1 MSNSTKSEVF
11 LTDCIAYSRKLPDH
25 SFDLMIADPPYFS
38 GPERRGHY
46 GCKESKIG
54 VHRDY
59 PITQEWKPPTK
70 EDINELIRASRYY
83 IIFGCN
89 YFPYAEF
96 NCGRIIWDKCN
107 GNTSFSDC
115 EIAATN
121 LFDSVR
127 LFRFMWNGMLQGKSI
142 SEGHVMQGNKK
153 LNERRIHPTQKP
165 ITLYD
170 WILQQYAKPGW
181 SVFDPYLGSGSSRI
195 AAYKAGL
202 SFTGCELSR
211 EYFDAQNQ
219 RFNEYT
225 SQISLF

>member
-1 MSNSTKSEVF
+1 MKRIISETL
-11 LTDCIAYSRKLPDH
+11 LTDCIEYTKTLPDNF
-25 SFDLMIADPPYFS
+25 FDLMIADPPYYS

-46 GCKESKIG
+46 GNKKSPIG
-54 VHRDY
+54 VHHEY
-59 PITQEWKPPTK
+59 AITEEWEVPTEEQLK
-70 EDINELIRASRYY
+70 ELMRVSRYY

-89 YFPYAEF
+89 YFLGTEF
-96 NCGRIIWDKCN
+96 AAGRIVWDKCN

-165 ITLYD
+165 IMLYE
-170 WILQQYAKPGW
+170 WIFQKYTKEGW
-181 SVFDPYLGSGSSRI
+181 SIFDPYLGSGSSRI

-202 SFTGCELSR
+202 DFTGCEKQKH
-211 EYFDAQNQ
+211 YFDAQNK
-219 RFNEYT
+219 RFMEYT